1 LQADWEFEVGGDA
14 PVIDAFWQGF
24 VDLRV
29 SPERVSDLPEA
40 ALLPGLAAALLRL
53 NSEGSPVWTS
63 KCDFWPVLER
73 EEFDADELDAPAG
86 CSTVAGCCYID
97 ILPRGDHAW
106 PLPQPA
112 EAACKLLCALLGRVP
127 LRCCRVDLVIR
138 RALIAP
144 GPMDSDRMDLGPMD
158 FGMTA
163 YITAC
168 GPTPAQAARTLEEA
182 LIAFADALCP
192 NSTLQ

>member
-14 PVIDAFWQGF
+14 PVIDALWPGF

-29 SPERVSDLPEA
+29 SPERASDLPEA
-40 ALLPGLAAALLRL
+40 GQLPGLAAALARL
-53 NSEGSPVWTS
+53 NSKASPVWTS

-73 EEFDADELDAPAG
+73 EEFDADELDAPSG
-86 CSTVAGCCYID
+86 CSTFAVCCYID
-97 ILPRGDHAW
+97 ILPRRDHAW

-112 EAACKLLCALLGRVP
+112 EAACRLFCGRLGSVP
-127 LRCCRVDLVIR
+127 LRCCRVDFIVR
-138 RALIAP
+138 RAVMALNCVDW
-144 GPMDSDRMDLGPMD
+144 GPMDL
-158 FGMTA
+158 GMTA

-168 GPTPAQAARTLEEA
+168 GPTSAEAARTLEQA

-192 NSTLQ
+192 SSTLQ

>member
-1 LQADWEFEVGGDA
+1 LQADWEFDVGGDA
-14 PVIDAFWQGF
+14 PVIDTLWQGF

-40 ALLPGLAAALLRL
+40 AQLPGLAAALVKL

-86 CSTVAGCCYID
+86 RSTHAVACYID
-97 ILPRGDHAW
+97 IVPRADHAW

-112 EAACKLLCALLGRVP
+112 EAVCMLLCGLLGSVP
-127 LRCCRVDLVIR
+127 LRCCRADLVVR
-138 RALIAP
+138 RALMALNRVDW
-144 GPMDSDRMDLGPMD
+144 GPMDL
-158 FGMTA
+158 GMTA

-168 GPTPAQAARTLEEA
+168 GPTPAQATRTLEEA

-192 NSTLQ
+192 SSTLQ

>member
-14 PVIDAFWQGF
+14 PVIDTLWQGF
-24 VDLRV
+24 VDLRAA
-29 SPERVSDLPEA
+29 PERVSDLPEA
-40 ALLPGLAAALLRL
+40 AQISGLAAALVRL

-73 EEFDADELDAPAG
+73 EEVDADELDAPAG
-86 CSTVAGCCYID
+86 CSTHAVCCYID
-97 ILPRGDHAW
+97 ILPRGDHVW
-106 PLPQPA
+106 PLPEPA
-112 EAACKLLCALLGRVP
+112 EAACRLFCGLLGSVP

-138 RALIAP
+138 RALIALN
-144 GPMDSDRMDLGPMD
+144 RMDL
-158 FGMTA
+158 GMTA

-192 NSTLQ
+192 GSTLQ